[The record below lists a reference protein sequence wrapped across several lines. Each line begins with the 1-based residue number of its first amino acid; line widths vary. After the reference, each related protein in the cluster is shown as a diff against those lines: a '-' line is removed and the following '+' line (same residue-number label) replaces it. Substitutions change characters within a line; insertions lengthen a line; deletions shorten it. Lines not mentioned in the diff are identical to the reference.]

1 MKFRIC
7 YMSIKLKVRKKN
19 IQCKQKSVNTK
30 IIKSCKVVKQ
40 TELQKRIKNLTV
52 DQSFF
57 AKIVN
62 S

>member
-1 MKFRIC
+1 
-7 YMSIKLKVRKKN
+7 MSIKLKVRKKN

-40 TELQKRIKNLTV
+40 TELQKRIKNLV
-52 DQSFF
+52 DHLTWSFF
-57 AKIVN
+57 AKMVN